1 MAFPWLDV
9 VHNALQQWTTPF
21 YVNAWT
27 PVRDAVEELQ
37 ALSTL
42 GMPVRHWLSVKTQPV
57 KPLMIAWQ
65 RELGFGAEVISLFEL
80 LAAREAGFSRDSIL
94 LNGMAKHT
102 WLPEDMPGLRLHFDS
117 PAEARMIGAERL
129 KNYRLGARCQIETG
143 HNAGDPTIG
152 GQFGML
158 TSELEQTVE
167 FLRPHGLFLEGLHF
181 HMRSSITDP
190 ETYAAALRR
199 ALAMG
204 EEAGITPSY
213 VDLGGGFPSP
223 GESIL
228 DGGRWVPD
236 QLPIDGLVSALK
248 PILESH
254 PSIREVWF
262 ENGRF
267 ITSRSGVLVI
277 KVLEVKERAGC
288 RYLICDGG
296 RTNHALP
303 SDWQDHAIETLPARS
318 GPKVDT
324 VVVGPTCTAYDRLVR
339 RPLPQD
345 LGVGDYLIWFNAG
358 AYHLSWETRFSR
370 GLANVIWCDE
380 RMQLSLAR
388 SAEEFMEWWDCW
400 DGKTR

>member
-1 MAFPWLDV
+1 
-9 VHNALQQWTTPF
+9 
-21 YVNAWT
+21 
-27 PVRDAVEELQ
+27 
-37 ALSTL
+37 
-42 GMPVRHWLSVKTQPV
+42 
-57 KPLMIAWQ
+57 
-65 RELGFGAEVISLFEL
+65 
-80 LAAREAGFSRDSIL
+80 
-94 LNGMAKHT
+94 
-102 WLPEDMPGLRLHFDS
+102 
-117 PAEARMIGAERL
+117 MIGAERL

-303 SDWQDHAIETLPARS
+303 SDWQDHAIETLPSRS